1 MQRRIL
7 VLNAGSSSLKYALYN
22 ATGRKIKDVAASG
35 VIEQIG
41 QPNQKIKHNYFKD
54 GVKKKHETLNSVTD
68 TDTKGETTSTGLTF
82 DGAFKTCLRL
92 LKDTIPPQQHND
104 SSTPSSGLVIHGVGH
119 RVVHGGESMSASR
132 LINHNV
138 LEAIKRATPLA
149 PLHNPANLMGIET
162 AMEMLPAP
170 HCQHVAVF
178 DTAFHAT
185 IPPHAFHYALPM
197 DLYAEHGIRKY
208 GFHGTSYQYVLE
220 ESARVLNKRVESMNI
235 IVCHLGAGSSVCCI
249 KNGKSIDTSMGLT
262 PLEGLVMATR
272 SGDVDP
278 SVVFYLMDELGF
290 TKDEAREYLNKKS
303 GWFGLSGFTDA
314 REIERRAE
322 EGDASCE
329 LTRQVMV
336 HRIRKY
342 LGAYMLNLGG
352 GKLDAIVFTAG
363 LGENW
368 PSLRELCMR
377 DLEGFGIELD
387 REKNTNLEKALGVGG
402 EALADE
408 AGCNDV
414 STFLS
419 QVRILVIDTD
429 EEKHISKQVLQ
440 IVDDG
445 GDDIK
450 GA

>member
-1 MQRRIL
+1 MQRRVL

-22 ATGRKIKDVAASG
+22 ATGPKIKAVAASG

-41 QPNQKIKHNYFKD
+41 QPNQTIKHNYFED
-54 GVKKKHETLNSVTD
+54 GIKKRHEILDSVDKNNVKEES
-68 TDTKGETTSTGLTF
+68 TSTGLTY
-82 DGAFKTCLRL
+82 GSAFKTCLRL
-92 LKDTIPPQQHND
+92 LKETVPPQLND
-104 SSTPSSGLVIHGVGH
+104 SLTPSSALVIHGVGH

-138 LEAIKRATPLA
+138 LEAIKDATPLA

-170 HCQHVAVF
+170 QCQHVAVF

-197 DLYAEHGIRKY
+197 ELYEKHGIRKY
-208 GFHGTSYQYVLE
+208 GFHGTSHQYVLE
-220 ESARVLNKRVESMNI
+220 ESARVLNKRVETMNI

-272 SGDVDP
+272 SGDIDP
-278 SVVFYLMDELGF
+278 SVVFYLLDELGF
-290 TKDEAREYLNKKS
+290 TKDQAHEYLNKKS
-303 GWFGLSGFTDA
+303 GWYGLSGFTDA
-314 REIERRAE
+314 RDIERHAE

-368 PSLRELCMR
+368 ASLRELCLR

-387 REKNTNLEKALGVGG
+387 REKNANLEKGLGAEEG
-402 EALADE
+402 ALADE

-419 QVRILVIDTD
+419 QVRIFVIATD
-429 EEKHISKQVLQ
+429 EEKQISKQVLQ
-440 IVDDG
+440 ILDNDV
-445 GDDIK
+445 
-450 GA
+450 